1 MLHDLTIIGLHLLHA
16 CRRRTPLAGEI
27 GFSVGRVYTSL
38 SGWTGE
44 RTAEAHGTSQLVLLA
59 LWLGKQQTSNY
70 ARAATAAHT
79 RTLSCTCTCDN
90 ARIRAHGGDMRH
102 AVHIVYYVL
111 IH

>member
-59 LWLGKQQTSNY
+59 LWLGTQLTEL
-70 ARAATAAHT
+70 RT
-79 RTLSCTCTCDN
+79 RCHCHSHSYTV
-90 ARIRAHGGDMRH
+90 MRLH
-102 AVHIVYYVL
+102 V
-111 IH
+111 